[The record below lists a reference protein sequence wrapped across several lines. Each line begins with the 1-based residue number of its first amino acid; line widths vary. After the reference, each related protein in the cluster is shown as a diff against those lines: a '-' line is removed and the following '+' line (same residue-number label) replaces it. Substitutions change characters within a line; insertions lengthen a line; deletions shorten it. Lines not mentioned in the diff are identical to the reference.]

1 MIYVKLK
8 RILIFFCLLFLKSF
22 ASIAQGPGFPPPGGG
37 GIPGQEGIPVDGGI
51 TILAAA
57 GIGFGVKKLRD
68 ARKNKQ
74 STCRQS
80 EK

>member
-1 MIYVKLK
+1 MISGKLN
-8 RILIFFCLLFLKSF
+8 RILIVFCLLLLKSY
-22 ASIAQGPGFPPPGGG
+22 ALIAQGPGFPPTPGGG
-37 GIPGQEGIPVDGGI
+37 VPGQEGIPVDGGI

-74 STCRQS
+74 ATCRQS
-80 EK
+80 GK